1 MVEIVEAV
9 TDSEYLSGK
18 ALIEQY
24 ARTLDVDL
32 CFQGFNEELAS
43 LRTCYGPPSGCLL
56 LARMN
61 QEFVGLVALRAHTNT
76 TCELK
81 RLYVKER
88 YRDVG
93 AGRSLAEAA
102 VLRAH
107 ELGYA
112 AVVLD
117 TLDTMVEARRLYTS
131 LGFAATDPYYLNPLA
146 GVHYLRL
153 ELVTS
158 LEAKGTASSLKLR
171 IEDGREQIVKP

>member
-1 MVEIVEAV
+1 MVEIVDAT

-18 ALIEQY
+18 ALIEEY
-24 ARTLDVDL
+24 ARALGVDL

-43 LRTCYGPPSGCLL
+43 LRTLYGPPSGCLL
-56 LARMN
+56 LARAS
-61 QEFVGLVALRAHTNT
+61 EEVVGLVALRAHTDT

-88 YRDVG
+88 YRGVG

-102 VLRAH
+102 VVRAS

-117 TLDTMVEARRLYTS
+117 TLEPMAEARSLYTS
-131 LGFAATDPYYLNPLA
+131 LGFAATDAYYLNPLA
-146 GVHYLRL
+146 GVHYMRL
-153 ELVTS
+153 DLVTS
-158 LEAKGTASSLKLR
+158 N
-171 IEDGREQIVKP
+171 EDAA